1 MNICHTLDHHQC
13 FCSTLFNNILLL
25 LSHITLQSFST
36 SNVLAARTHQ
46 SYTTTD
52 GQAAA
57 LSLMLHNP
65 SGQFQKRVGETIFL
79 AHLMG
84 GCPLPSKVLKKMQV
98 YLHNFPE
105 SGIRSQESGEGAITR
120 TKPT

>member
-13 FCSTLFNNILLL
+13 FCCTLFNNILLL

-65 SGQFQKRVGETIFL
+65 SGQFQKRVGETIIFSTFD
-79 AHLMG
+79 G
-84 GCPLPSKVLKKMQV
+84 GMSPPLKSVKKNASIFAQ
-98 YLHNFPE
+98 F
-105 SGIRSQESGEGAITR
+105 SGIRNKEPGIRGGGHN
-120 TKPT
+120 